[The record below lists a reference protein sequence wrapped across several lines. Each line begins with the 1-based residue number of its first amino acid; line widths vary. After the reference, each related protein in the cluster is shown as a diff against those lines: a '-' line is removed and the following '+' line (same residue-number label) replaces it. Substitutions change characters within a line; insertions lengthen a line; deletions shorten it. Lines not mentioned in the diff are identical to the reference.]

1 MLLLPTALAWNG
13 EMHRVFEQFAAAHV
27 DPGAGVAVLEVGA
40 INFNGGP
47 REIFER
53 RGCRYTGMDI
63 AHGRGV
69 DVVYD
74 AGEPFPFLSAAFEL
88 TISTSMFE
96 HDPFFWESLLEMARV
111 TKLGGLVFATSPSTG
126 PYHAH
131 PGDNWRFQRDAVAAL
146 AVWTGRSGNAPL
158 AVVEQSFANDMW
170 KSNCMLWRRVST
182 PATNITLGAPFDTGR
197 ASLQPRAGEARPG
210 HGRALVSRPTA

>member
-1 MLLLPTALAWNG
+1 MLLLLAVLAWNR
-13 EMHRVFEQFAAAHV
+13 EMKRVFEQFVRTYV
-27 DPGAGVAVLEVGA
+27 DAGTGVAVLEVGA

-47 REIFER
+47 REVFER
-53 RGCRYTGMDI
+53 RGCKYTGIDI

-69 DVVYD
+69 DVVYN
-74 AGEPFPFLSAAFEL
+74 AGDSFPFERAAFDL

-96 HDPFFWESLLEMARV
+96 HDPFFWQTLLEMARV

-146 AVWTGRSGNAPL
+146 AVWTGRSGGAPL
-158 AVVEQSFANDMW
+158 AVVEQFFANDMW
-170 KSNCMLWRRVST
+170 RSSCMLWRRVGT
-182 PATNITLGAPFDTGR
+182 PATNITIGAPFDTGR
-197 ASLQPRAGEARPG
+197 ASLKA
-210 HGRALVSRPTA
+210 

>member
-1 MLLLPTALAWNG
+1 MLLLLTALAWNG
-13 EMHRVFEQFAAAHV
+13 EMKRLFEIFASAYV
-27 DPGAGVAVLEVGA
+27 EPDDIVAVLEVGA

-53 RGCRYTGMDI
+53 RGCKYTGLDI

-69 DVVYD
+69 DVVYG
-74 AGEPFPFLSAAFEL
+74 AGDPFPFARAAFDL

-96 HDPFFWESLLEMARV
+96 HDPFFWQSLLEMARV

-146 AVWTGRSGNAPL
+146 AVWAGRGGSAPL
-158 AVVEQSFANDMW
+158 AVVEQFFANDMW
-170 KSNCMLWRRVST
+170 KSNCMLWRRVRT
-182 PATNITLGAPFDTGR
+182 PATNITMGTPFDTGR
-197 ASLQPRAGEARPG
+197 ASLQTTPARRGARA
-210 HGRALVSRPTA
+210 

>member
-1 MLLLPTALAWNG
+1 MLALWAAVAWNG
-13 EMHRVFEQFAAAHV
+13 EMHRVFEKFAAAHV

-53 RGCRYTGMDI
+53 RGCKYTGLDI
-63 AHGRGV
+63 ARGRGV
-69 DVVYD
+69 DVVY
-74 AGEPFPFLSAAFEL
+74 APGGPFPFGDAAFGL

-96 HDPFFWESLLEMARV
+96 HDPFFWQSLLEMARV
-111 TKLGGLVFATSPSTG
+111 TQLGGLVFVTSPSTG

-146 AVWTGRSGNAPL
+146 AVWAGRGGGAPL
-158 AVVEQSFANDMW
+158 AVVDQFFANDMW
-170 KSNCMLWRRVST
+170 KSNCMLWRRAST

-197 ASLQPRAGEARPG
+197 ASLQARAG
-210 HGRALVSRPTA
+210 

>member
-1 MLLLPTALAWNG
+1 MLLLLAVLAWNR
-13 EMHRVFEQFAAAHV
+13 EMKHVFEQFVRTYV
-27 DPGAGVAVLEVGA
+27 DAGTGVAVLEVGA

-47 REIFER
+47 REVFER
-53 RGCRYTGMDI
+53 RGCKYTGIDI

-69 DVVYD
+69 DVVYG
-74 AGEPFPFLSAAFEL
+74 AGDPFPFERAAFDL

-96 HDPFFWESLLEMARV
+96 HDPFFWQSLLEMARV

-146 AVWTGRSGNAPL
+146 AVWTGRSGGAPL
-158 AVVEQSFANDMW
+158 AVVEQFFANDMW

-182 PATNITLGAPFDTGR
+182 PATNITIGVPFDTGR
-197 ASLQPRAGEARPG
+197 ASLNA
-210 HGRALVSRPTA
+210 